1 MRQVAV
7 LMYAAASMRGTCAFF
22 AMSRL
27 AAAAASN
34 AGSSTARRSSRL
46 LATAVEG
53 AVKPA
58 AAVGAVSGPA
68 WDLADAYPA
77 LQSELVN
84 QDLSK
89 AESLIEEL
97 KSKQFT
103 ADSSNGALSVQ
114 ALSEAAEVRRDA
126 SVLVRNLATF
136 ANCELSCDGKSSEAR
151 ALLAQARNLG
161 SALAQAADPLALA
174 LRLAPADVAEQYLE
188 LQPSER
194 FAVQHDRKLRDYTL
208 SLSEEQLAKALA
220 IDGHS
225 SWGTLYSSISSS
237 LVVDVSGTKM
247 GASQVSA
254 RTIAHLNAVVLQMIH
269 ATTDCQY
276 QRCIIAQY
284 THLHV
289 HRLRACVLTLL
300 MIATFANYCV

>member
-1 MRQVAV
+1 MKQAAAV
-7 LMYAAASMRGTCAFF
+7 MYAVASLRSTCAYL
-22 AMSRL
+22 AISRL
-27 AAAAASN
+27 AAATAPN
-34 AGSSTARRSSRL
+34 AGSCAARRSSRL
-46 LATAVEG
+46 LATVVEG
-53 AVKPA
+53 VVKPA
-58 AAVGAVSGPA
+58 AAFADAVSGPA
-68 WDLADAYPA
+68 WDLSDEYPA
-77 LQSELVN
+77 LQSELVA
-84 QDLSK
+84 QDVSK

-97 KSKQFT
+97 KHKQFK
-103 ADSSNGALSVQ
+103 ADSSSGALSVQ
-114 ALSEAAEVRRDA
+114 ALSEAAQVRRDA

-151 ALLAQARNLG
+151 ALLAQARSLG

-237 LVVDVSGTKM
+237 LVVDVQGTKM
-247 GASQVSA
+247 GASQVSTLA
-254 RTIAHLNAVVLQMIH
+254 YH
-269 ATTDCQY
+269 ATS
-276 QRCIIAQY
+276 
-284 THLHV
+284 
-289 HRLRACVLTLL
+289 
-300 MIATFANYCV
+300 